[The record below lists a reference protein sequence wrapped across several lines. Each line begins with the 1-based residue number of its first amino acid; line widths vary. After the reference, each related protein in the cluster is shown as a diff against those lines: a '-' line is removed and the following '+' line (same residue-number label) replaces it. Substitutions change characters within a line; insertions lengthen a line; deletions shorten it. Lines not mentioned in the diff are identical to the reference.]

1 MKREIRLLGA
11 ALLTAIVIAGGPARG
26 EDIIDNP
33 GVSVGLAFAFNGS
46 QPSAADI
53 GFTAK
58 LLSNRHENNP
68 VLGAGLTLYPWAEKK
83 LGLDLGVGYNFTD
96 VTTMAGYDFL
106 QQKILLSSSWSN
118 TEPERSSKRKPD
130 KEPDPPKQCA
140 SNNDCSDGE
149 SCSSGICTASP

>member
-1 MKREIRLLGA
+1 MNRQIRLLAA
-11 ALLTAIVIAGGPARG
+11 ALLASIVFAGAPARG
-26 EDIIDNP
+26 DDIIDNP

-58 LLSNRHENNP
+58 ILSNRHENNP

-83 LGLDLGVGYNFTD
+83 LGLDVGVGYNFTD

-106 QQKILLSSSWSN
+106 QQKILMSSGWSN
-118 TEPERSSKRKPD
+118 TEPKQSSKKKPNN
-130 KEPDPPKQCA
+130 EPDPPKQCVID
-140 SNNDCSDGE
+140 NDCSEGE
-149 SCSSGICTASP
+149 GCVSGICTASP